1 MYGLPENCII
11 NKPLYKKAVFEKF
24 NLKSAERDRFDADIS
39 KIAIVAY
46 VSPSKIPALHE
57 GQEVTDI
64 SKIAI
69 VAYVSPSKIPALHEG
84 QEVKEFYVLQIQLK
98 HRDYDSKNILMLN
111 KLIPQKMVFALEFDD
126 NIQLCIFHTRLQ
138 QSEWVH
144 ASDAIIP
151 IKGLSLDD
159 VWNNIV
165 AEIGGLSNDA
175 EETLEQQ
182 IIGREE
188 REKLLKQIEVLE
200 KRCRLEK
207 QTRKKY
213 ELHQQLLKLKE
224 KLKYE

>member
-39 KIAIVAY
+39 KM
-46 VSPSKIPALHE
+46 
-57 GQEVTDI
+57 
-64 SKIAI
+64 AI

-126 NIQLCIFHTRLQ
+126 NIQLCVFHTRLQ

-144 ASDAIIP
+144 ASDATIP

-175 EETLEQQ
+175 EETLEHQ
-182 IIGREE
+182 IIDREE
-188 REKLLKQIEVLE
+188 REKLLKQIEALE

-207 QTRKKY
+207 QKHKKY

-224 KLKYE
+224 GLNGTK

>member
-24 NLKSAERDRFDADIS
+24 NLKSAERDRFDA
-39 KIAIVAY
+39 
-46 VSPSKIPALHE
+46 
-57 GQEVTDI
+57 DI

-224 KLKYE
+224 ELKYE

>member
-1 MYGLPENCII
+1 MYGLPDNCII

-39 KIAIVAY
+39 KM
-46 VSPSKIPALHE
+46 
-57 GQEVTDI
+57 
-64 SKIAI
+64 AI

-98 HRDYDSKNILMLN
+98 HKDYDSKNIMMLN
-111 KLIPQKMVFALEFDD
+111 KLIPQKMVFALEYDN
-126 NIQLCIFHTRLQ
+126 NIQFCIFHTRLQ

-144 ASDAIIP
+144 ASDATIP

-165 AEIGGLSNDA
+165 SEIGGLSNDT

-182 IIGREE
+182 IIDREE
-188 REKLLKQIEVLE
+188 REKLLKQIEALE

-207 QTRKKY
+207 QKHKKY

-224 KLKYE
+224 ELRYE